1 MVPSNHIPAA
11 TSTTKN
17 PSITAFST
25 VRLPRSSGG
34 SGSALPPSVIGASR
48 LWRIAMN
55 IAAIVDD
62 TIARFR
68 IEFTF
73 SGRGIYL
80 RQIARTDRRLAV
92 AAGNVEHVIRL
103 AQPGDPPSQV
113 THQLLTVLK
122 RGAQMR
128 RTGRE
133 IAVMQVIGFYAA
145 FDKSPHQ
152 RFQRC
157 HIVINA
163 TQQHRLADHRNP
175 GVDHGGA
182 RSARLAG

>member
-25 VRLPRSSGG
+25 VRLPWSGG
-34 SGSALPPSVIGASR
+34 SGSALPPSVIGSSR
-48 LWRIAMN
+48 LWRIEMN

-73 SGRGIYL
+73 PGQGICL

-92 AAGNVEHVIRL
+92 AAGNVEHVVRL
-103 AQPGDPPSQV
+103 AQAGDPPSQC
-113 THQLLTVLK
+113 THQLLPALK

-128 RTGRE
+128 RAGRE
-133 IAVMQVIGFYAA
+133 IAVMQVVGFYAA
-145 FDKSPHQ
+145 FDKGPHQ
-152 RFQRC
+152 RFQRG
-157 HIVINA
+157 HIVIDA
-163 TQQHRLADHRNP
+163 TQQHRLAD
-175 GVDHGGA
+175 
-182 RSARLAG
+182 

>member
-1 MVPSNHIPAA
+1 MVPSNHIPAP

-34 SGSALPPSVIGASR
+34 SGSPLPPSVIGASR
-48 LWRIAMN
+48 LWRIEMN

-73 SGRGIYL
+73 PKQGTCL
-80 RQIARTDRRLAV
+80 RQIARPDRRLAV
-92 AAGNVEHVIRL
+92 AAGNIEHVVRL
-103 AQPGDPPSQV
+103 AQPGDPPSHV
-113 THQLLTVLK
+113 THQLLPVLK
-122 RGAQMR
+122 GGAQMCR
-128 RTGRE
+128 AGRE

-145 FDKSPHQ
+145 FDKGPHQ
-152 RFQRC
+152 RFKPC
-157 HIVINA
+157 TMA
-163 TQQHRLADHRNP
+163 FAPRNQP
-175 GVDHGGA
+175 H
-182 RSARLAG
+182 